1 MMNRKSCQVPLP
13 FLRSVIMADFT
24 SGFWDGFI
32 IVLTVLGIVGCGLL
46 LWSQSTSTV
55 RRTADGKIDPSTGH
69 IWDEIWQN

>member
-1 MMNRKSCQVPLP
+1 
-13 FLRSVIMADFT
+13 MADFT

-46 LWSQSTSTV
+46 LWSQSTSTGAPDLP
-55 RRTADGKIDPSTGH
+55 TDKIDPSTGH